1 MKAILTDVTKCI
13 GCEQCVAACS
23 VEHHLPPITHARWER
38 GDGLSAERYTAV
50 VRRGQAHVRKQC
62 RHCLEPA
69 CASACPVG
77 ALHRTPEGPVV
88 YDKDKCLGCRY
99 CMMACPFGIPRY
111 DWGAA
116 VPYVRKCT
124 MCYENRIKQGRQPAC
139 TEACPTKA
147 TIFGER
153 DALLAEAHRR
163 LRETPKL
170 YQPRVWGETEVG
182 GTSVIYLSP
191 VSLDFLSL
199 GRAQSSRP
207 LPALTKTAMHAVP
220 PVFVAMGAVMGSLYW
235 IIERRNRLAGG
246 ETPSHHADAAPPP
259 AGDADATPRDGDAP
273 EGGAP
278 ASEEKHR

>member
-13 GCEQCVAACS
+13 GCEKCVAACAA
-23 VEHHLPPITHARWER
+23 ENKLPAQIQARWTSD
-38 GDGLSAERYTAV
+38 DGLSAERFTAV
-50 VRRGQAHVRKQC
+50 ERQGGAYVRKQC

-77 ALHRTPEGPVV
+77 ALHKTPEGPVA
-88 YDKDKCLGCRY
+88 YDSSKCLGCRY

-111 DWGAA
+111 QWASA

-153 DALLAEAHRR
+153 GELLAEAHRR
-163 LRETPKL
+163 LRDDPAK
-170 YQPRVWGETEVG
+170 YQPAVWGETDVG
-182 GTSVIYLSP
+182 GTSVLYLSP

-199 GRAQSSRP
+199 GRVQQARV
-207 LPALTKTAMHAVP
+207 LPHLTAPAMAAVP
-220 PVFVAMGAVMGSLYW
+220 PVFVGVGAVLGSVRW
-235 IIERRNRLAGG
+235 IISRRMKLAGG
-246 ETPSHHADAAPPP
+246 SEPQAEQKH
-259 AGDADATPRDGDAP
+259 DG
-273 EGGAP
+273 
-278 ASEEKHR
+278 SKEKKP